1 MEIVVLDGYTEN
13 PGDLS
18 WDAVKSFG
26 TLTVYDRT
34 PADDAIICKRIGNA
48 DIVITNKTPISAYVI
63 ASCPSIKFISVLATG
78 YNVVDTHA
86 AAKAGIPVSNIPTY
100 GTMAVG
106 QFAIAMLLEICHH
119 IGAHNDAVHQGRWGT
134 NPDWCFWDSPLI
146 ELAQKTIG
154 IIGFGRIGQT
164 TGRIAKALGMN
175 VLAYDSHPNDVGREI
190 ADYVELDELLRRSDV
205 ISLHCPLFPETKG
218 IICAENIAKMK
229 DGVIVLN
236 NARGGLIVEADLASA
251 LHSGKIYAAGLD
263 VVSTEPIQSDSP
275 LLAAPNC
282 IITPQLSW
290 APKECR
296 QRIMDM
302 TADNIQHFISS
313 APIHVVNR

>member
-1 MEIVVLDGYTEN
+1 MEKLKKHIHDDSNGLDYVLV
-13 PGDLS
+13 GDYYIPDLQLPEES
-18 WDAVKSFG
+18 
-26 TLTVYDRT
+26 R
-34 PADDAIICKRIGNA
+34 
-48 DIVITNKTPISAYVI
+48 PI
-63 ASCPSIKFISVLATG
+63 
-78 YNVVDTHA
+78 
-86 AAKAGIPVSNIPTY
+86 
-100 GTMAVG
+100 
-106 QFAIAMLLEICHH
+106 
-119 IGAHNDAVHQGRWGT
+119 GRWG
-134 NPDWCFWDSPLI
+134 
-146 ELAQKTIG
+146 
-154 IIGFGRIGQT
+154 R
-164 TGRIAKALGMN
+164 M
-175 VLAYDSHPNDVGREI
+175 HRE
-190 ADYVELDELLRRSDV
+190 YLQEY
-205 ISLHCPLFPETKG
+205 CP
-218 IICAENIAKMK
+218 

-282 IITPQLSW
+282 IITPHISW

>member
-119 IGAHNDAVHQGRWGT
+119 IGAHNDAVHQGRWET

-164 TGRIAKALGMN
+164 TGR
-175 VLAYDSHPNDVGREI
+175 
-190 ADYVELDELLRRSDV
+190 
-205 ISLHCPLFPETKG
+205 
-218 IICAENIAKMK
+218 IAKMK

-282 IITPQLSW
+282 IITPHISW

>member
-119 IGAHNDAVHQGRWGT
+119 IGAHNDAVHQGRWET

-154 IIGFGRIGQT
+154 IIGFGRVGQT

-190 ADYVELDELLRRSDV
+190 AD
-205 ISLHCPLFPETKG
+205 
-218 IICAENIAKMK
+218 
-229 DGVIVLN
+229 
-236 NARGGLIVEADLASA
+236 
-251 LHSGKIYAAGLD
+251 
-263 VVSTEPIQSDSP
+263 
-275 LLAAPNC
+275 
-282 IITPQLSW
+282 
-290 APKECR
+290 
-296 QRIMDM
+296 
-302 TADNIQHFISS
+302 
-313 APIHVVNR
+313 

>member
-1 MEIVVLDGYTEN
+1 MY
-13 PGDLS
+13 
-18 WDAVKSFG
+18 
-26 TLTVYDRT
+26 
-34 PADDAIICKRIGNA
+34 KR
-48 DIVITNKTPISAYVI
+48 
-63 ASCPSIKFISVLATG
+63 
-78 YNVVDTHA
+78 
-86 AAKAGIPVSNIPTY
+86 
-100 GTMAVG
+100 
-106 QFAIAMLLEICHH
+106 Q
-119 IGAHNDAVHQGRWGT
+119 
-134 NPDWCFWDSPLI
+134 PDWCFWDSPLI

-282 IITPQLSW
+282 IITPHISW